1 MKRDR
6 ASRNIVVNYLFV
18 FFMSLDFTHGIII
31 IYLTTVKGFSLLE
44 VGIMEG
50 FYHVASFLMEIPT
63 GAIADVWGRKISR
76 VIGRVLGI
84 GALFTVL
91 LGDTML
97 VQTLGFMLIAVSN
110 NLESGAGDALVYDTL
125 VSVDSV
131 DTYMNVAGKQELT
144 FQVASIAAFLAGGVL
159 ASISYPLTFTLS
171 AVSCLLAVISALF
184 LTEINVGGEKRE
196 AFSRSLSREIRK
208 YRDHILS
215 SIRVFHKDI
224 RVLFLMLISEGFF
237 TVIVVSFF
245 YLQSYW
251 TEGGFSQRTI
261 TTVFAVK
268 GVLGGLSAFRSAVIE
283 KHLTRKWT
291 LMLILVTP
299 VVALWGIAL
308 TPFSFFFYILLGP
321 VEGYVIATV
330 GTYINE
336 LITSKE
342 RATVLSMQSMIFSVI
357 MIIMFPAFGAVADA
371 AGTDRAFMLFA
382 AAISVLSLL
391 AVFRLLPP
399 LVEK

>member
-1 MKRDR
+1 MKQEREN
-6 ASRNIVVNYLFV
+6 RNIVINYLFV

-63 GAIADVWGRKISR
+63 GAVADVWGRKMSR
-76 VIGRVLGI
+76 IIGRFLGI
-84 GALFTVL
+84 GALFIAL
-91 LGDTML
+91 YGDTML
-97 VQTLGFMLIAVSN
+97 VQTLGFMLIALSN

-125 VSVDSV
+125 VSADSI
-131 DTYMNVAGKQELT
+131 DTYMSVAGKQELT

-159 ASISYPLTFTLS
+159 ASISYPVTFGLS
-171 AVSCLLAVISALF
+171 AVSYLLAIISALF
-184 LTEINVGGEKRE
+184 FTEITIGKKEV
-196 AFSRSLSREIRK
+196 FSRSLNREIRK
-208 YRDHILS
+208 YRDHIIS

-245 YLQSYW
+245 YLQSHW
-251 TEGGFSQRTI
+251 TEQGFSQRTI

-268 GVLGGLSAFRSAVIE
+268 GVLGGIAAFRSTAIE
-283 KHLTRKWT
+283 KRLTRKWT
-291 LMLILVTP
+291 LLIILLTP
-299 VVALWGIAL
+299 VIALWGIAL
-308 TPFSFFFYILLGP
+308 TPYSFFFYILLGP
-321 VEGYVIATV
+321 VEGYLIAAV

-357 MIIMFPAFGAVADA
+357 MILMFPAFGAVADA
-371 AGTDRAFMLFA
+371 TGTDNAFLLFA
-382 AAISVLSLL
+382 LAINILSLI
-391 AVFRLLPP
+391 AFFRLVPRLI
-399 LVEK
+399 KK